1 MAEQNERQ
9 LLLLGMLLVGL
20 LVMCGILTIAAW
32 ALGGDSLGKPPPEA
46 ASARQL
52 MQWRAADML
61 RWIALWFSA
70 AITLTLWNRWLLSEL
85 FQAPLVVTG
94 VHFAVQSGI
103 SWIIVRL
110 TLGRQF
116 VPSSVAMA
124 LGCAAR
130 GSDQAPPAR
139 LPAAPSS
146 PASGTTA
153 PDVAGAVEGRPPA
166 APSAPATALSRP
178 RAAGAAAGPATSSS
192 PAAPAPP
199 AASPAPPPAAAAQLL
214 RSRPSFWA
222 LVSPIAVA
230 TASDVC
236 LSNLAVSLVPVWLYT
251 VGKSTSLCFT
261 YAAAVALGLQRFR
274 LRAAG
279 LIAVVFV
286 GVALAAVGGEKGPL
300 AASRAPPAAPEPAGA
315 YGPPPEPGPTDPGD
329 APDAPTRGRRAASLA
344 CDVLA
349 GCWPGQANPAATPT
363 PDSPPDDDGQLTA
376 PSGAESSLAANQ
388 DPIIGQSLLLQ
399 QSSAAAS
406 QRRRLPPSRRAMDP
420 ALFQRP
426 LAAPPGAASAQR
438 EGEPLRSGGAGGR
451 QLVLATA
458 AAGPAGVD
466 GPSSAGPALAGGGG
480 DSGGGGMA
488 ASLGPVDAAE
498 ANAAGGRS
506 PREAAAT
513 SQPEGLEGSARPPRA
528 LTASAVA
535 VRGGVLVGGAAPIRS
550 ERSVADTAAAPD
562 ADDADG
568 AGESLPDA
576 AAAESTEG
584 SVAGSALAV
593 GAIAAVAAA
602 AANAARWVTTERLL
616 RQVSDAVADGEVGGG
631 LQLGAAPLDRG
642 AGGAGG
648 VAAAEAAA
656 DDDDG
661 SASTSTGG
669 IVWAQR
675 SGCAGDGGESAA
687 ARAPC
692 ADSEGA
698 MAGAVVRSRAG
709 TDADFGAESSVGVV
723 VASGSTGRDADG
735 GGAHGRGA
743 DGGSGDDD
751 CRSDDTSPTPHREP
765 VPLRRDGSDSLGDFA
780 SLDDA
785 ESLDLESLSGR
796 PNVAI
801 PVSGGA
807 LANRDDDAVAERAGL
822 IQRGSSQEGVAA
834 SNASPAPK
842 RRRRLDP
849 LFVMAW
855 TAPLCAVMTFVVALP
870 VEGFAAAGS
879 PAWDAVPTSVMAVV
893 GTLAGALLAFV
904 MIGAELQVISRA
916 SAITMTVA
924 GHVKEALVIGLG
936 AIVLGETVGVAEAA
950 GIALVLLGTTAFGVL
965 ERGGGAHGGAGSG
978 SGSGGDSG
986 SAGAASAGAGTAGG
1000 GQRSPSLA
1008 QSPSAAAAA
1017 AAAKAEA
1024 MAVAAGAR
1032 AAAHGHVDGAL

>member
-103 SWIIVRL
+103 SWII
-110 TLGRQF
+110 
-116 VPSSVAMA
+116 
-124 LGCAAR
+124 
-130 GSDQAPPAR
+130 
-139 LPAAPSS
+139 
-146 PASGTTA
+146 
-153 PDVAGAVEGRPPA
+153 
-166 APSAPATALSRP
+166 
-178 RAAGAAAGPATSSS
+178 
-192 PAAPAPP
+192 
-199 AASPAPPPAAAAQLL
+199 LL

-300 AASRAPPAAPEPAGA
+300 AASRAPPAALEPAGA
-315 YGPPPEPGPTDPGD
+315 YGPPPEPGPTDP
-329 APDAPTRGRRAASLA
+329 
-344 CDVLA
+344 
-349 GCWPGQANPAATPT
+349 
-363 PDSPPDDDGQLTA
+363 
-376 PSGAESSLAANQ
+376 
-388 DPIIGQSLLLQ
+388 
-399 QSSAAAS
+399 
-406 QRRRLPPSRRAMDP
+406 
-420 ALFQRP
+420 
-426 LAAPPGAASAQR
+426 
-438 EGEPLRSGGAGGR
+438 
-451 QLVLATA
+451 
-458 AAGPAGVD
+458 
-466 GPSSAGPALAGGGG
+466 
-480 DSGGGGMA
+480 
-488 ASLGPVDAAE
+488 
-498 ANAAGGRS
+498 
-506 PREAAAT
+506 
-513 SQPEGLEGSARPPRA
+513 
-528 LTASAVA
+528 
-535 VRGGVLVGGAAPIRS
+535 
-550 ERSVADTAAAPD
+550 APD

-576 AAAESTEG
+576 AAAASTEG

-648 VAAAEAAA
+648 GAAAEAAA

-687 ARAPC
+687 AGASC

-709 TDADFGAESSVGVV
+709 TDAEFGAESSVGVV
-723 VASGSTGRDADG
+723 VASGSTGRGADG

-765 VPLRRDGSDSLGDFA
+765 APLRRDGSDSLGDFA

-834 SNASPAPK
+834 SSASPATK